1 MPTPIGLGMPEGPP
15 PTLAPRR
22 KTRQLM
28 VGDVGVGSD
37 YPVSVQSM
45 TTTKTH
51 DINATLQQIAQ
62 LTATGCDIVRVAC
75 PKPIDAEALPA
86 IAKKSPI
93 PVIADIHFQ
102 PKYIFQAID
111 AGCAAVRVNPGNI
124 KEFDGRVKEV
134 AKAAGDAGI
143 PIRIGVNGGSL
154 DKRLLEK
161 YGKATP
167 EALVESAIWE
177 ASLFEEHGF
186 GDIAI
191 SVKHSDPVLMVEAY
205 RQLAAKTD
213 YPLHLGVTEAGPL
226 MMGTIKSSVAF
237 GALLSQGIGDTI
249 RVSLSADPVEEIK
262 VGEQILQAM
271 NLKERKLEIVSCPSC
286 GRAQVDVYKLAE
298 EVTEGLDGLEC
309 PLRGAG
315 MGGGVSGRGGA
326 RDGELGGAAG
336 KGKGQIFVKGQV
348 VKTVP
353 ESQIVET
360 LIEQANII
368 AEEQGLEAQ
377 EGAKADVRVTS

>member
-1 MPTPIGLGMPEGPP
+1 MSVPIGLGIPEGPP

-28 VGDVGVGSD
+28 VGNVGVGSD
-37 YPVSVQSM
+37 YPISVQSM

-62 LTATGCDIVRVAC
+62 LATTGCDIVRVAC
-75 PKPIDAEALPA
+75 PKTVDAEALPA
-86 IAKKSPI
+86 IAAKSPI

-102 PKYIFQAID
+102 PKYIFAAID

-154 DKRLLEK
+154 DKRLMEK

-167 EALVESAIWE
+167 EALVESAVYE
-177 ASLFEEHGF
+177 AGLFEEYGY

-191 SVKHSDPVLMVEAY
+191 SVKHSDPVVMVEAY
-205 RQLAAKTD
+205 RQLAEVTD

-262 VGEQILQAM
+262 VGDQILQSM
-271 NLKERKLEIVSCPSC
+271 NLRPRKLEIVSCPSC
-286 GRAQVDVYKLAE
+286 GRAQVDVYTLAE
-298 EVTEGLDGLEC
+298 EVTAGLEGMEF
-309 PLRGAG
+309 PLRVAV
-315 MGGGVSGRGGA
+315 MGCVVNGPGEA
-326 RDGELGGAAG
+326 RDADLGVASGN
-336 KGKGQIFVKGQV
+336 GKGQIFVKGEV
-348 VKTVP
+348 VETVP
-353 ESQIVET
+353 ESKIVET
-360 LIEQANII
+360 LISHAMRI
-368 AEEQGLEAQ
+368 AEEEGLEEIA
-377 EGAKADVRVTS
+377 GAKAEVKITH